1 MAYANWSAVSAESAV
16 APKRSLWQRIHWER
30 LALLA
35 INFGIWAVIAGL
47 FT

>member
-1 MAYANWSAVSAESAV
+1 MTDINWASIGAVET
-16 APKRSLWQRIHWER
+16 KRSLWHRIHWER

-35 INFGIWAVIAGL
+35 INAGLWALIAGL

>member
-1 MAYANWSAVSAESAV
+1 MAYVNWSAVSAVET
-16 APKRSLWQRIHWER
+16 KRSLWQRIHWER

-35 INFGIWAVIAGL
+35 VNFAIWAFIAGL